1 MGERASGLLIRR
13 IIGGVLIGLVA
24 LIVLAI
30 LVWRGDIL
38 RSGLDPEVPFQT
50 YEPPPAPDYAGPSAW
65 ALLEEVAGDDVAVF
79 FVHSTTYDGGDHW
92 NAPIEEPGADIWL
105 RRSVLPNHAALFAR
119 SGAVS
124 VPRYRQASLYTRLT
138 IREDAREARAFAYQD
153 IVAAF
158 DAWLARNTD
167 GPIIVAGVEQGG
179 ELAARL
185 LSERIAPDLGL
196 RARLVA
202 AYLMDAAVPAD
213 EYGPGAA
220 FPACRD
226 RAETGCVFA
235 WVQVREMD
243 EETLSR
249 LNRRAMGWTDQGA
262 LDLLGDRPYLCVNP
276 VLGMRTDRHAE
287 QREHLGGANAT
298 DLEWGVRPAFL
309 NRQVSAQCQDGV
321 LRYSRPASDVF
332 RPTGSWADRRKAPSY
347 NLFYADLEADVE
359 RRLRAWRQSADG
371 RSARQSNRASST

>member
-1 MGERASGLLIRR
+1 MGQRASGLLIRR

-50 YEPPPAPDYAGPSAW
+50 YDPPPAPDYAERSAW
-65 ALLEEVAGDDVAVF
+65 ALLEEAATGEAAVF

-92 NAPIEEPGADIWL
+92 NAPIDELGAEAWL

-124 VPRYRQASLYTRLT
+124 VPLYRQASLYTRLT

-153 IVAAF
+153 VLAAF
-158 DAWLARNTD
+158 DAWLTRNPD
-167 GPIIVAGVEQGG
+167 GPIIIAGVEQGG

-185 LSERIAPDLGL
+185 LRERVAPDAGL
-196 RARLVA
+196 HARLVA
-202 AYLMDAAVPAD
+202 AYLMDAVVPAD
-213 EYGPGAA
+213 EYGPDVVL
-220 FPACRD
+220 PACRD

-243 EETLSR
+243 EEALRR
-249 LNRRAMGWTDQGA
+249 LDRRAMGWTEQGT
-262 LDLLGDRPYLCVNP
+262 LELLGHRSYLCVNP
-276 VLGMRTDRHAE
+276 VLGALTERHAE

-309 NRQVSAQCQDGV
+309 NRQVSAQCRGGV
-321 LRYSRPASDVF
+321 LRYSRPDSDAF
-332 RPTGSWADRRKAPSY
+332 RQTGSWADRRKAASY

-359 RRLRAWRQSADG
+359 RRLRAWDQSAAG
-371 RSARQSNRASST
+371 RSARQSNSASST

>member
-1 MGERASGLLIRR
+1 MIRR
-13 IIGGVLIGLVA
+13 IIGGTLIALVA
-24 LIVLAI
+24 LVVIAI

-50 YEPPPAPDYAGPSAW
+50 YDPPPATDYADVSAW
-65 ALLEEVAGDDVAVF
+65 ALRDAGNEGGAAIF
-79 FVHSTTYDGGDHW
+79 FIHSTTYDGGDHW
-92 NAPIEEPGADIWL
+92 NAPIDQPESERWL
-105 RRSVLPNHAALFAR
+105 WRSVLPNHAALFSR
-119 SGAVS
+119 SGLVS
-124 VPRYRQASLYTRLT
+124 APRYRQASLYTRLT
-138 IREDAREARAFAYQD
+138 IREDAREARVFAYQD
-153 IVAAF
+153 ILAAF
-158 DAWLARNTD
+158 DAWLARNPE

-185 LSERIAPDLGL
+185 LRERVAPDTALHG
-196 RARLVA
+196 RLVA
-202 AYLMDAAVPAD
+202 AYLMDATVPAD
-213 EYGPGAA
+213 EYGTGAA
-220 FPACRD
+220 LPACRD

-243 EETLSR
+243 DETLRR
-249 LNRRAMGWTDQGA
+249 LDRRAMGWTDQGT
-262 LDLLGDRPYLCVNP
+262 LELLGDRPYLCVNP
-276 VLGMRTDRHAE
+276 VLGVRTDRRAE

-332 RPTGSWADRRKAPSY
+332 GPTGSWADRRKAPSY

-359 RRLRAWRQSADG
+359 RRLQAWDQSAAG
-371 RSARQSNRASST
+371 RSARQSNSASST

>member
-1 MGERASGLLIRR
+1 LGQRASGLLVRR

-24 LIVLAI
+24 LTVLAI

-38 RSGLDPEVPFQT
+38 RSGLDPEVPSQT

-65 ALLEEVAGDDVAVF
+65 ALLEEAAGDEAAVF
-79 FVHSTTYDGGDHW
+79 FIHSTTYDGGDQW
-92 NAPIEEPGADIWL
+92 NAPVDDPAAEVWL

-158 DAWLARNTD
+158 DVWLARNPR
-167 GPIIVAGVEQGG
+167 GPIIIAGVEQGG

-185 LSERIAPDLGL
+185 LRERVAPDADL

-202 AYLMDAAVPAD
+202 AYLMDAVVPAD
-213 EYGPGAA
+213 EYGPDASL
-220 FPACRD
+220 PACRD

-243 EETLSR
+243 EDALRR
-249 LNRRAMGWTDQGA
+249 LDRRAMGWTPQGTLA
-262 LDLLGDRPYLCVNP
+262 LLEDRPYLCVNP
-276 VLGMRTDRHAE
+276 VLGVPTDRHAE
-287 QREHLGGANAT
+287 QREHQGGANAT

-309 NRQVSAQCQDGV
+309 NRQVSAQCQNGV
-321 LRYSRPASDVF
+321 LRYSRPDSDVF
-332 RPTGSWADRRKAPSY
+332 SPTGSWADRRKAPSY

-371 RSARQSNRASST
+371 RSARQSNSASST

>member
-1 MGERASGLLIRR
+1 MIRR
-13 IIGGVLIGLVA
+13 IIGGALIGLVTLA
-24 LIVLAI
+24 VVAI
-30 LVWRGDIL
+30 LIWRGDIL

-50 YEPPPAPDYAGPSAW
+50 YDPPPAPDYAQRSAW
-65 ALLEEVAGDDVAVF
+65 ALLEEAATGEPAVF
-79 FVHSTTYDGGDHW
+79 FVHPTTYDGGDHW
-92 NAPIEEPGADIWL
+92 NAPIDEPGAEAWL

-124 VPRYRQASLYTRLT
+124 VPLYRQASLYTRLT

-153 IVAAF
+153 VLAAF
-158 DAWLARNTD
+158 DAWLTRNPD

-185 LSERIAPDLGL
+185 LRERVAPDASL
-196 RARLVA
+196 RGRLVA
-202 AYLMDAAVPAD
+202 AYLMDAVVPAD
-213 EYGPGAA
+213 EYGPAA
-220 FPACRD
+220 TLPACRD

-243 EETLSR
+243 EEALRR
-249 LNRRAMGWTDQGA
+249 LDRRAMAWTEQGT
-262 LDLLGDRPYLCVNP
+262 LELLGERPYLCVNP
-276 VLGMRTDRHAE
+276 VLGTLTDRHAE

-309 NRQVSAQCQDGV
+309 NRQVSVQCQDGV
-321 LRYSRPASDVF
+321 LRYSRPESDAF
-332 RPTGSWADRRKAPSY
+332 RQTGSWADRRKAASY

-359 RRLRAWRQSADG
+359 RRLRAWDQSAEG
-371 RSARQSNRASST
+371 RSARQSNSASST